1 MLATQMSRDKTME
14 MLIRL
19 GAGIDIQDK
28 VYRLTSLAI
37 EQT

>member
-1 MLATQMSRDKTME
+1 ME

-28 VYRLTSLAI
+28 VHQLTSLAI
-37 EQT
+37 ERT